1 MQCWPVVALCLA
13 LVTVGTSGCALQTS
27 SSPNPSILQ
36 ASEKASAWLTAIDV
50 DVLHDHTLVTL
61 QSDTA
66 LRYTV
71 RRVDNPPR
79 LIIDLPGHAVAPGV
93 RPLEV
98 YRGGVT
104 VIQPVTDPGAGGSR
118 VEIGL
123 QPPVTHTWS
132 LPFPSTLLVEL
143 RPETSART
151 PPDGA
156 EDGHAQGQTPIPPPG
171 GRLVPQRPANAPMT
185 LGRTTPG
192 TADRATEV
200 IGVAVE
206 PLEDRTRVRVVG
218 NGPILAYK
226 TSRSNSPALL
236 LLSLPSLTTPL
247 AGEELLAPT
256 PQLTHLVIRPSSKEG
271 AAIEMALTAGVSPE
285 IARQG
290 SEVFV
295 ELLRPLTGN
304 GSPSGGLYP
313 RVMPASAHTT
323 AQVSSAEPII
333 MAQETGRRGPVAES
347 APVYTGQRISLDFQQ
362 ADLIDVLRLISEVS
376 GMNIITSPDVSGR
389 VTTRMVNVPWDQA
402 LDVIL
407 KTHGLGKDQE
417 GTIIRVAPLER
428 LRKEH
433 DAELQAKRVVEELEP
448 PVTRTLQ
455 LSYARAEE
463 LKLNMEK
470 LLTKQGRLDID
481 KRTNTIIVK
490 DVSATV
496 DEILGLIRG
505 LDAQTR
511 QVSIDTRIVE
521 TNRTFLQEL
530 GIRWGGLVSQDTG
543 VKFPE
548 HVQLSGRQG
557 PTPVGGRFALDLP
570 TVTQPPSLALGFSLI
585 SNSSIVDLE
594 LQALE
599 RNGQGRIISN
609 PKVVTLDNKEAVVE
623 SGDEVPFKTESAQT
637 GPKVEFKDAKIT
649 LRVTPHISPD
659 DFVLLE
665 IDAAKKEVDF
675 SRLVEGNP
683 TITSRQSKTSILVKD
698 GATAVIGG
706 LFKHTTAESREGVPG
721 LSKIPYL
728 GWLFKNNQT
737 REDNDDLLFFIT
749 PRIVRESNAARLR

>member
-1 MQCWPVVALCLA
+1 MQRWPVMALCLA
-13 LVTVGTSGCALQTS
+13 LVTVGTTGCALTTS
-27 SSPNPSILQ
+27 SSPNPSTSQ
-36 ASEKASAWLTAIDV
+36 VSDKALAWLTAIDV
-50 DVLHDHTLVTL
+50 DVLQDHTLVTL
-61 QSDTA
+61 QSESA
-66 LRYTV
+66 LLPTV
-71 RRVDNPPR
+71 RRDDTPPR

-104 VIQPVTDPGAGGSR
+104 VIQPVTDPGGDRSR

-132 LPFPSTLLVEL
+132 LPFRGTLLVEV

-151 PPDGA
+151 PPDGV
-156 EDGHAQGQTPIPPPG
+156 EDKRAQAQASTPPPG
-171 GRLVPQRPANAPMT
+171 SRLVPQRPPKVPMT
-185 LGRTTPG
+185 LGNTTPG
-192 TADRATEV
+192 AADRATEV

-206 PLEDRTRVRVVG
+206 PLDDRTRVRVVG
-218 NGPILAYK
+218 NGPILTYR
-226 TSRSNSPALL
+226 TTRSDNPSQLI
-236 LLSLPSLTTPL
+236 LSLPSLTTPL
-247 AGEELLAPT
+247 AGEELLVPT
-256 PQLTHLVIRPSSKEG
+256 PQLTHLAIRPSSKEG
-271 AAIEMALTAGVSPE
+271 AAIAMALAAGVSPE

-290 SEVFV
+290 SEVLV
-295 ELLRPLTGN
+295 ELLRPLAGN
-304 GSPSGGLYP
+304 DSPGSGRYP
-313 RVMPASAHTT
+313 RVIPAAARSA
-323 AQVSSAEPII
+323 AQASFAEPII
-333 MAQETGRRGPVAES
+333 MAQETGRRAPAAES

-376 GMNIITSPDVSGR
+376 GMT
-389 VTTRMVNVPWDQA
+389 Q
-402 LDVIL
+402 
-407 KTHGLGKDQE
+407 
-417 GTIIRVAPLER
+417 RVA
-428 LRKEH
+428 
-433 DAELQAKRVVEELEP
+433 EELEA
-448 PVTRTLQ
+448 PVTRTIQ

-463 LKLNMEK
+463 LKSNMEK

-496 DEILGLIRG
+496 DEIVGLIRG
-505 LDAQTR
+505 LDSQTR

-530 GIRWGGLVSQDTG
+530 GVRWGGLVNQDTG
-543 VKFPE
+543 VKFPR

-557 PTPVGGRFALDLP
+557 VTPAGGNFALDLP
-570 TVTQPPSLALGFSLI
+570 TVTQPPALALGFSLI
-585 SNSSIVDLE
+585 SNSSIIDLE

-599 RNGQGRIISN
+599 RNGRGRIISN
-609 PKVVTLDNKEAVVE
+609 PKVVTLDNKEALIE
-623 SGDEVPFKTESAQT
+623 SGDEVPFKTESLQS

-665 IDAAKKEVDF
+665 IDAAKKKVDF

-683 TITSRQSKTSILVKD
+683 TISSRQSKTSILVKD

-706 LFKHTTAESREGVPG
+706 LFKRTTAESREG
-721 LSKIPYL
+721 
-728 GWLFKNNQT
+728 FKNQQT

-749 PRIVRESNAARLR
+749 PRIVRDSSGARLR